1 MLPPSVGEQV
11 LVGLTAPDDA
21 GVFQLTP
28 EIALVQTVDF
38 FTPIVDDPYCF
49 GQIAAANALSD
60 IYAMGGK
67 PLTAMNVACFPCSLG
82 MELLSSIFNGG
93 RSKVEEAGAVLLGGH
108 TVEDKE
114 PKYGLSVTGILHPDH
129 ILSLQGAGVG
139 DALIITKPLGTGI
152 LATALKG
159 GLIGEDEMAEAITA
173 MATLNMSASKVAL
186 QMGVTAC
193 TDVTGFGFLGHLAE
207 MLTGSNLSCLV
218 YSEEVPIYAGARE
231 MAEMGLVPG
240 GTARNREYLGGRVNV
255 SDIDSITAD
264 LLFDAQTSG
273 GLLFALPK
281 GRAQEAIALLTEAK
295 TPAASVVGEFVE
307 RGDYDIIVR

>member
-1 MLPPSVGEQV
+1 M